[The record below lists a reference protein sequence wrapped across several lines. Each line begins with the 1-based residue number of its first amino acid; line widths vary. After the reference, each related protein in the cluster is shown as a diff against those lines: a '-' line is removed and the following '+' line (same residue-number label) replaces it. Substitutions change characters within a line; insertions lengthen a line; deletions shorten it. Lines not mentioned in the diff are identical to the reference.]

1 MPISYRAAQS
11 LIKRGDEVALQTAL
25 DNGLDPNLTN
35 ENGWSLL
42 MLAAVEGSIPMGKLL
57 LARGADSG
65 RRNVVTDTAQGIA
78 TGRGHDDFASWL
90 ATQLEI

>member
-42 MLAAVEGSIPMGKLL
+42 MLAAVEGCIPIGKLL
-57 LARGADSG
+57 LAHGADPG
-65 RRNVVTDTAQGIA
+65 RQNAGAGTAQGIA
-78 TGRGHDDFASWL
+78 AGRGHHDFASWL
-90 ATQLEI
+90 AT